1 MHEYVFNDLLKTQ
14 FVSISNW
21 IICFPQY
28 CQHNQRKKIRSQ
40 FFHFVFTYCTVVML
54 RHGHRRWRVDSYT
67 ERVSDS
73 DFYKLWQEHRDGFGN
88 INENLWLGNE
98 NIFVLTNSTPTSL
111 RIAGCWWRI
120 QIYGVQWFSIEDE
133 DLKYRL
139 SVTGYIGTAG
149 DFVFLAFD
157 FWLFSVLREHSV
169 FSPPPQG
176 PCNDLRLWRIFIL
189 DFIHYFF
196 IPS

>member
-1 MHEYVFNDLLKTQ
+1 MHKYVFTDLLKTQ

-40 FFHFVFTYCTVVML
+40 FFHFVFTYCTVGML
-54 RHGHRRWRVDSYT
+54 RHGHRRRRVDSYT

-120 QIYGVQWFSIEDE
+120 QIYGVQWVF
-133 DLKYRL
+133 YRGRRFEVPTVRYGL
-139 SVTGYIGTAG
+139 HWNGWWFCI
-149 DFVFLAFD
+149 
-157 FWLFSVLREHSV
+157 FSVRLLTFFGSAWTFV
-169 FSPPPQG
+169 FSPPPQW